1 MMATEGPFL
10 AAIIARL
17 PDPTVN
23 LAAYGVAFALAILIE
38 APVIMLMSASTSLVR
53 DRVTYLKLRNFARFL
68 GVATTGLLLAVLIPS
83 VYRWL
88 TGTVLG
94 LPPEV
99 ADLTYG
105 ALWFFLPWPAAIAYR
120 RFLQG
125 VLIRAGKTRLVAWG
139 TLIRLFGMVIAAL
152 AGFFVL
158 DLPGAWVGGAGPGHR
173 CYGGGHCCALHGSL
187 FYAGPT
193 RGEGRPRS

>member
-1 MMATEGPFL
+1 MATEGPFL

-105 ALWFFLPWPAAIAYR
+105 ALWFFLPWPAAIA
-120 RFLQG
+120 
-125 VLIRAGKTRLVAWG
+125 
-139 TLIRLFGMVIAAL
+139 
-152 AGFFVL
+152 
-158 DLPGAWVGGAGPGHR
+158 
-173 CYGGGHCCALHGSL
+173 
-187 FYAGPT
+187 
-193 RGEGRPRS
+193 